1 MELKDIYKESI
12 TREVNGVVSVTNHK
26 KSVCESEIKEY
37 VFTLPIVNG
46 FYSVL
51 NALKDR
57 PYEQVGMWISGYYG
71 SGKSHFIKYLNYCF
85 DPEYR
90 ELALQRLDE
99 AAHEFL
105 KPDFETEA
113 GNPSIQD
120 WQGLMTGMSKMTIE
134 TCAVNLEQKDDKRI
148 AKADSV
154 LHILWKLFNE
164 YRGLNAYDIQI
175 ALILERPL
183 QAAGVLPDFKNKVK
197 ETLKKDWDVLSDRVT
212 LLTWKRKQILD
223 IVKELQPDTDIE
235 VLKKALE
242 SNAYPI
248 SIDAFAE
255 DLKTYVDR
263 QPANFRLMFLVDEVS
278 AFLANNTEQYLNL
291 QELVARIAE
300 VTDKKVWIACTA
312 QQDLSEILHSMAA
325 RQEDEGKILGRF
337 PVIVSL
343 ESTKIDYITQ
353 KRILEKNA
361 MGAEACEELY
371 KENSEKINAAFRLP
385 AAYDQYKNA
394 DDFVHFYPI
403 VPFQFTLMKKVLDN
417 FQTLQFVATQV
428 KGNERSIIRIIHD
441 SAKRVKDAPLG
452 RLIAFDEFYKSMF
465 DGYLQ
470 PVAVNARTNADN
482 IAKHY
487 SDPVWATRV
496 VNVLFMVCNLS
507 DTEKLVFPASLDNLA
522 NLFVNDIDSN
532 RAILK
537 DELVKVLDFLCDN
550 NVIRK
555 EPAKGQ
561 LPEIYCFYSE
571 EEINIANAIKSQRT
585 DNDIEAVYLD
595 KIIQEYFTS
604 ISNKVSLNAR
614 SFSVGNWVGVKR
626 IFGPNA
632 NVDIEFKIDDE
643 GDAGMVAMRNYPNR
657 LVFYMGRALAENHD
671 LRNKFTY
678 FCKANEYMKN
688 TSATNEENGRL
699 RDEFSRRALA
709 MKNETIA
716 PTIREIL
723 DTCPVIAQTA
733 IIDDSELGN
742 RRGNERFKAAM
753 QILLDRRYD
762 MANLVKN
769 CPHTSAE
776 LLAKIKNPDAVL
788 PGTPLSPAEKEVETY
803 LLPYTEKNVAD
814 IVAYFAK
821 EPYGWDEIATLFV
834 VNQLVVRH
842 QRDYTYKNQPN
853 VELSTVMANLIRS
866 KADFALRPAQEIPI
880 ATINAFKDAWKE
892 VFGPSHA
899 LSSTDS
905 TQLVRTAKGSKEAN
919 SGLWKLLE
927 TYRDYQQKAGQY
939 PFFRPVMDAIKLF
952 QGWYDV
958 RDKAKFFET
967 VTAEKDRARELRDQC
982 EAIFGFIQ
990 SQLDK
995 YKKLIDYVRRNQDNF
1010 TFVPEDKQEL
1020 VAKIRTIETKEW
1032 PIKLSEYVELK
1043 QDIDDELQDIRRSLR
1058 KQIKDA
1064 YLAAYKQLCEGA
1076 EAEGV
1081 SIEVIPKPE
1090 DKAEAKCLTDNIFQ
1104 LRSNLDTH
1112 DYFKAGA
1119 AAIYAAKPK
1128 PKPVPPTPPGP
1139 GPKPAPGP
1147 EPKPSAI
1154 VVDLNLNTR
1163 TVSVLTNET
1172 EVNAYLDK
1180 LKSQIMAEINNNH
1193 HVKIT
1198 R

>member
-12 TREVNGVVSVTNHK
+12 TREVNGVVSVTNHIK
-26 KSVCESEIKEY
+26 TVCETEIKEY

-51 NALKDR
+51 SALKDR
-57 PYEQVGMWISGYYG
+57 PFEQVGMWISGYYG

-85 DPEYR
+85 DADYR

-105 KPDFETEA
+105 KPDFETEP

-120 WQGLMTGMSKMTIE
+120 WQGLMNGMRNMTIE

-183 QAAGVLPDFKNKVK
+183 QAAGILPAFKDKVK
-197 ETLKKDWDVLSDRVT
+197 EQFKKDWDVLSDRVT

-223 IVKELQPDTDIE
+223 IVLELQPDTDIE

-242 SNAYPI
+242 NNAYPI
-248 SIDAFAE
+248 SINAFAE
-255 DLKTYVDR
+255 DLKNFLKDK
-263 QPANFRLMFLVDEVS
+263 PNSFRLVFLVDEVS
-278 AFLANNTEQYLNL
+278 AFLSNNEDQYNNL
-291 QELVARIAE
+291 QGLVERIAE

-312 QQDLSEILHSMAA
+312 QQDLSEILHDMAL
-325 RQEDEGKILGRF
+325 RPDIEGKILGRF
-337 PVIVSL
+337 PVLVSL

-361 MGAEACEELY
+361 VGAEACGELY
-371 KENSEKINAAFRLP
+371 KDNSEKINAAFRLP
-385 AAYDQYKNA
+385 AAYDQYKDA
-394 DDFVHFYPI
+394 EDFIHYYPV

-487 SDPVWATRV
+487 SDPAWANRV

-537 DELVKVLDFLCDN
+537 DELVKVLDYLCDN

-585 DNDIEAVYLD
+585 DNDIEAAYLD

-678 FCKANEYMKN
+678 FCKANEYMKT

-716 PTIREIL
+716 PAIREIL
-723 DTCPVIAQTA
+723 DNCPVIVQNQVV
-733 IIDDSELGN
+733 DDSELGN
-742 RRGNERFKAAM
+742 RRGNERFKNAM
-753 QILLDRRYD
+753 DLLLQRRYD
-762 MANLVKN
+762 MANLVKSA
-769 CPHTSAE
+769 PHTSAE

-821 EPYGWDEIATLFV
+821 EPYGWDEIATLYV
-834 VNQLVVRH
+834 INQLVVRH
-842 QRDYTYKNQPN
+842 NREYTFKNQPN
-853 VELSTVMANLIRS
+853 VETSTVVANLIRS

-880 ATINAFKDAWKE
+880 AVINAFKDAWKD

-905 TQLVRTAKGSKEAN
+905 VLLARTAKGSKESN

-927 TYRDYQQKAGQY
+927 TYRDYQQKAGAY
-939 PFFRPVMDAIKLF
+939 PFFKPVMEAIKLF
-952 QGWYDV
+952 QGWYDI

-967 VTAEKDRARELRDQC
+967 VAAEKDRARELRDQC

-995 YKKLIDYVRRNQDNF
+995 YKKLIDYVRHNNDNF
-1010 TFVPEDKQEL
+1010 TFLPDDEQEL
-1020 VAKIRTIETKEW
+1020 VDKIKTIETKEW

-1058 KQIKDA
+1058 KQIKEA
-1064 YLAAYKQLCEGA
+1064 YAQAYKQLCEGA
-1076 EAEGV
+1076 ETEGV
-1081 SIEVIPKPE
+1081 SIEVIPEPE
-1090 DKAEAKCLTDNIFQ
+1090 GKADAKCLTDNIFQ
-1104 LRSNLDTH
+1104 LKNNLDTH
-1112 DYFKAGA
+1112 DYFQAGA

-1128 PKPVPPTPPGP
+1128 PVPPTPPTPPGP
-1139 GPKPAPGP
+1139 GPQPPVP
-1147 EPKPSAI
+1147 PTPSPK
-1154 VVDLNLNTR
+1154 VVDLTLNTR
-1163 TVSVLTNET
+1163 TVSVLANET
-1172 EVNAYLDK
+1172 DVNAYLDK
-1180 LKSQIMAEINNNH
+1180 LKSQIMNVINSGKQ
-1193 HVKIT
+1193 VKIT